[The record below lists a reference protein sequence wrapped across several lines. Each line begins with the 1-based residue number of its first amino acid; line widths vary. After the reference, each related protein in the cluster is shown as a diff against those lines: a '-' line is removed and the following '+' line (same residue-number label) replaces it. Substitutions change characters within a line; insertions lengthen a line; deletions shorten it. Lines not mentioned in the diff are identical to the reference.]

1 MKQIVSVLDGGTGR
15 GSVSRSVLKNRNGRD
30 SFFAHGLRTRCGS
43 QTRGP
48 NRNAGFSL
56 VEVIVAIV
64 ILSIALVG
72 LAHGIT
78 TALSSSKESEMQ
90 TAAAMFA
97 AGVIENLRAEGDI
110 TDGQAEGDCGAEMP
124 MYRWTESVTG
134 AGVDGLHEVDVSIQ
148 SARSGQAIYELRT
161 LLFEPPT
168 DASDT
173 KGDTKKNPD
182 SKSKKKRAAR

>member
-1 MKQIVSVLDGGTGR
+1 MNQTLSVLNCGRER
-15 GSVSRSVLKNRNGRD
+15 GSVTRSALGGQRAAGYA
-30 SFFAHGLRTRCGS
+30 FAPGLRTGCGS

-78 TALSSSKESEMQ
+78 TSLSSSKESEMQ
-90 TAAAMFA
+90 TAASMYA
-97 AGVIENLRAEGDI
+97 AGLIENLRAEGDLA
-110 TDGQAEGDCGAEMP
+110 DGQSEGDCGAEMP
-124 MYRWTESVTG
+124 LYRWTESVTG
-134 AGVDGLHEVDVSIQ
+134 AGVDGLHEVEVTIQ

-161 LLFEPPT
+161 LLFEPPADT
-168 DASDT
+168 SDT
-173 KGDTKKNPD
+173 KKSSD
-182 SKSKKKRAAR
+182 SKSKKKRAAK